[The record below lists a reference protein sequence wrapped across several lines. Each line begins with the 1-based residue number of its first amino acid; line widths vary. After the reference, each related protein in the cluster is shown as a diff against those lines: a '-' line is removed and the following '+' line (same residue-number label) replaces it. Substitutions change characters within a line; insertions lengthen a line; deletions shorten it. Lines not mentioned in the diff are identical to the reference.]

1 VHQQHTHAS
10 VAVAGWRGASTPSPG
25 RRTPVPAW
33 RARIAGVVRGMTPN
47 RRASPGKTGA
57 PGHSAGRKRARSNMR
72 TTTGTHPLAAGLE
85 CLCRRLPGVPPGR
98 PRGRQMRDAFV
109 VAARPRGV
117 VRLGQLTP
125 GMRRRLCRGPDA
137 LGLGARRRC
146 RPRRLK
152 FGLDSHRRPRQCQA
166 FCFSILSRIVPCRRL
181 VSTATRNSPSIAQHP
196 TVVQYRGR
204 AGTGMAAA
212 AREAAK

>member
-1 VHQQHTHAS
+1 MHQQHTHAS

-57 PGHSAGRKRARSNMR
+57 PGHSAGRKRARINMR

-117 VRLGQLTP
+117 VRLDQLTP

-152 FGLDSHRRPRQCQA
+152 FGLDSHRRRGMS
-166 FCFSILSRIVPCRRL
+166 FLFFFSILSRIVPCPGWCQ
-181 VSTATRNSPSIAQHP
+181 PSHTDSRASESAQP
-196 TVVQYRGR
+196 
-204 AGTGMAAA
+204 
-212 AREAAK
+212 